1 MSSLIQ
7 IISIIKIKNNIFSSI
22 KKQED
27 VMEGSELLCFKL
39 ISAAG
44 TARSCN
50 IEAIQEAK
58 KGNFEKAEALIEEG
72 KKQLINAHDVHNE
85 LLQFNANGGNIGSS
99 MLVMHSEDQLMST
112 ETLQILA
119 IEFIDTYRRLFE
131 LIEQKV
137 N

>member
-1 MSSLIQ
+1 
-7 IISIIKIKNNIFSSI
+7 
-22 KKQED
+22 
-27 VMEGSELLCFKL
+27 MEGSELLCFKL